1 MKTIEQL
8 LASAEHTANWW
19 QNNKSV
25 VDGSWKFWGKCE
37 KVCAVFGITLLSGLC
52 GLVVAQGNNWITY
65 EMVASVGKL
74 LPIAFFGALFASGF
88 GKICIEVERSDLVA
102 HRYKDAVDAFGFDPK
117 CEYQQFTQQQRAM
130 VIKALMKLG
139 ANSQQ
144 IIALR
149 DLELP
154 NSWWR
159 TINHLIETRAKEN
172 LSQEFILEDVYVQ
185 VERSIDA
192 QTSPSKLRL

>member
-19 QNNKSV
+19 RNNKLV
-25 VDGSWKFWGKCE
+25 VNRSWKFWGKCE
-37 KVCAVFGITLLSGLC
+37 KLCAVFAVSLMGVIC
-52 GLVVAQGNNWITY
+52 AVVVARGNNWVTY
-65 EMVASVGKL
+65 EMVASVVNL
-74 LPIAFFGALFASGF
+74 LPIAFFVLLASGF

-102 HRYKDAVDAFGFDPK
+102 HRYKDAVDTFGFDPK